1 MRLLKIG
8 NLDAESRQMEN
19 FGYWHDRL
27 VILKEVYDEAR
38 PSTLSQWWYDRRNG
52 VQWYTFWVAL
62 LVLILTIMFGL
73 IQCIEGAIQA
83 YVALK
88 QWQPSIPDPAI
99 KFRMRSFRC
108 ICLAICL
115 EHQSFWLPTCYTGRP
130 RLRGP
135 AVCQD
140 QMEVLPLKEVYSN
153 AKRKLSNTE

>member
-83 YVALK
+83 YEALK
-88 QWQPSIPDPAI
+88 Q
-99 KFRMRSFRC
+99 
-108 ICLAICL
+108 
-115 EHQSFWLPTCYTGRP
+115 
-130 RLRGP
+130 
-135 AVCQD
+135 
-140 QMEVLPLKEVYSN
+140 
-153 AKRKLSNTE
+153 

>member
-1 MRLLKIG
+1 MFPAGFIEETLRTLAILFPKHDVATKKWYKKVSLNSACRLDMRLLKIG

-83 YVALK
+83 YEALK
-88 QWQPSIPDPAI
+88 Q
-99 KFRMRSFRC
+99 
-108 ICLAICL
+108 
-115 EHQSFWLPTCYTGRP
+115 
-130 RLRGP
+130 
-135 AVCQD
+135 
-140 QMEVLPLKEVYSN
+140 
-153 AKRKLSNTE
+153 

>member
-27 VILKEVYDEAR
+27 EILKEVYDEAR

-62 LVLILTIMFGL
+62 LVFILTA

-83 YVALK
+83 VVALK
-88 QWQPSIPDPAI
+88 QWQLSGPDPVI
-99 KFRMRSFRC
+99 N
-108 ICLAICL
+108 
-115 EHQSFWLPTCYTGRP
+115 
-130 RLRGP
+130 
-135 AVCQD
+135 
-140 QMEVLPLKEVYSN
+140 LK
-153 AKRKLSNTE
+153 